1 MIGLDPLESERL
13 VVHPPE
19 SAEIPFLRHQGID
32 VEIDEA
38 DGALS
43 ESAGDERGLAG
54 PPPPREKER
63 TASFRFHTRKVVEK
77 PRGRFVSVGKG
88 KAHDRSRYQGK
99 DALIMTEE
107 CVMTKMLF
115 SITLFI
121 RTLLSL
127 SVIPAND
134 AGLRTNG
141 RPAGEEPHRPRR
153 EDAVRADRRNTLN
166 TAGKSRRALFPMRSE
181 GEVPSEA
188 QGGRSGQGKP
198 TTFLFQ
204 ASPKE
209 ETGSTARTE
218 FEAYKNHRTV

>member
-19 SAEIPFLRHQGID
+19 GAEIPFLRHQGID

-88 KAHDRSRYQGK
+88 MVHDRSRFQGK
-99 DALIMTEE
+99 DALIMSEE
-107 CVMTKMLF
+107 SIMTKRLF
-115 SITLFI
+115 FITLFI
-121 RTLLSL
+121 RTLLCL

-134 AGLRTNG
+134 AGLRTDG
-141 RPAGEEPHRPRR
+141 RPAGEDPHRPRR
-153 EDAVRADRRNTLN
+153 EDAVRADRRNTLK
-166 TAGKSRRALFPMRSE
+166 TAGKSRRALFPMRNE
-181 GEVPSEA
+181 GEA